1 MRGNKKTAIRRYIK
15 DIELHLLEQEVLD
28 EIRSFLDEGYFY
40 QTVWRQ
46 EDCFC
51 ADALGANDGL
61 GKNLK
66 KLFFSNMSI
75 KPAFYI

>member
-15 DIELHLLEQEVLD
+15 DIELHLPEKVVVD
-28 EIRSFLDEGYFY
+28 EIQSFLKEECFY
-40 QTVWRQ
+40 KTVWRQ

-51 ADALGANDGL
+51 ADHWRADDGL

-75 KPAFYI
+75 KPDFYI